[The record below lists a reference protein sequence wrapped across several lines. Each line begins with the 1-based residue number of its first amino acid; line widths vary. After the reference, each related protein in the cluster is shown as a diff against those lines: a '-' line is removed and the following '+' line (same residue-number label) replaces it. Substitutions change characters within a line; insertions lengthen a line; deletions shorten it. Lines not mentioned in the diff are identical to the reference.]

1 MQVFMLTTHSMLI
14 RPFLAFFL
22 LLIAS
27 FSSPSFAQ
35 EADKATDTQ
44 PSSAL
49 LADLLENPET
59 RDQLISELRA
69 LADPEKTQA
78 AEEQQTSLVRQ
89 IADSTQAF
97 AQQMTQQL
105 LEALEVTSE
114 LANSDWHL
122 MVPYALNFLY
132 VIIATLLSYL
142 VLRKLAIPL
151 FRYADNLVSTRP
163 GAARLVT
170 RLVIVLGALLV
181 DLLAILLAW
190 VTGYS
195 IALFLIG
202 ELGEMSTVQSLF
214 LNAFLVIE
222 VFKSLVRMFFSARY
236 NGLRLLPF
244 CAETAAYWNA
254 WIAKISSFIGYGMLL
269 LVPVVNFY
277 AAPALGHVVSL
288 LVMLTAFVYA
298 LAIILQNKKRVAENI
313 SEQAENSDFAFTK
326 IILNMLSRSWHLL
339 AIAYFAGLLLVTA
352 IRPEDALPVILQ
364 ASMQTLLA
372 IVVGLFIS
380 ALLTQVISRQVQV
393 PDDLKARFP
402 ALQARLNEFIPTS
415 LKFVRLIIMLVVFA
429 FVLDAWSLFD
439 FSAWLSS
446 DTGSRL
452 LGTVL
457 SVAIILLI
465 AKLTWIAFA
474 SWVEHRLSPT
484 GRSIASARQQTLLK
498 LLSNAV
504 MIMLIVFTVM
514 ISLAELGLNIG
525 PLIAGAGVVGLAIGF
540 GAQTLVKDVIT
551 GIFIQLENA
560 INTGD
565 VVTADGI
572 TGTAENLTIRSLG
585 LRDRFGTYHLIPFS
599 SITTVSNYMRGYGY
613 HVGDY
618 GVAYR
623 EDTDDVTVH
632 LRAAFD
638 ELMSDAEQSKDI
650 MDELEVQGVSELADS
665 AVNIRVRIKTLPGA
679 QWSVGR
685 AYNRLVKRH
694 LDAASIEIPFP
705 HFTLY
710 FGQNKDGSA
719 PPAPLN
725 LVSTPASRNAEKSLE
740 QQPDEARSNPQSGT
754 DFDEA

>member
-1 MQVFMLTTHSMLI
+1 M
-14 RPFLAFFL
+14 
-22 LLIAS
+22 
-27 FSSPSFAQ
+27 
-35 EADKATDTQ
+35 
-44 PSSAL
+44 
-49 LADLLENPET
+49 
-59 RDQLISELRA
+59 
-69 LADPEKTQA
+69 
-78 AEEQQTSLVRQ
+78 
-89 IADSTQAF
+89 
-97 AQQMTQQL
+97 
-105 LEALEVTSE
+105 
-114 LANSDWHL
+114 
-122 MVPYALNFLY
+122 
-132 VIIATLLSYL
+132 
-142 VLRKLAIPL
+142 
-151 FRYADNLVSTRP
+151 
-163 GAARLVT
+163 
-170 RLVIVLGALLV
+170 
-181 DLLAILLAW
+181 
-190 VTGYS
+190 
-195 IALFLIG
+195 
-202 ELGEMSTVQSLF
+202 
-214 LNAFLVIE
+214 
-222 VFKSLVRMFFSARY
+222 
-236 NGLRLLPF
+236 
-244 CAETAAYWNA
+244 
-254 WIAKISSFIGYGMLL
+254 
-269 LVPVVNFY
+269 
-277 AAPALGHVVSL
+277 
-288 LVMLTAFVYA
+288 
-298 LAIILQNKKRVAENI
+298 
-313 SEQAENSDFAFTK
+313 
-326 IILNMLSRSWHLL
+326 
-339 AIAYFAGLLLVTA
+339 
-352 IRPEDALPVILQ
+352 
-364 ASMQTLLA
+364 
-372 IVVGLFIS
+372 
-380 ALLTQVISRQVQV
+380 
-393 PDDLKARFP
+393 
-402 ALQARLNEFIPTS
+402 NEFIPTS

-694 LDAASIEIPFP
+694 LDAAGIEIPFP

-740 QQPDEARSNPQSGT
+740 QQPDEARSNPQNGT

>member
-1 MQVFMLTTHSMLI
+1 MLTSQSIFTRI
-14 RPFLAFFL
+14 FLAFFL
-22 LLIAS
+22 LLTAI
-27 FSSPSFAQ
+27 FSSISFAQ
-35 EADKATDTQ
+35 NVNESSESQ

-49 LADLLENPET
+49 LADLLENSET

-69 LADPEKTQA
+69 LAEPEKTA
-78 AEEQQTSLVRQ
+78 ATEEPQTSLVRQ

-97 AQQMTQQL
+97 AQQMTQQV
-105 LEALEVTSE
+105 LEAIDVINE
-114 LANSDWHL
+114 LSSTDWHML
-122 MVPYALNFLY
+122 VPHALNFLY
-132 VIIATLLSYL
+132 IIIATLISYF

-151 FRYADNLVSTRP
+151 FRYADKLASTKPGSGRLVS
-163 GAARLVT
+163 RLI
-170 RLVIVLGALLV
+170 IVLAALLV
-181 DLLAILLAW
+181 DLLSILLAW
-190 VTGYS
+190 VVGYS

-222 VFKSLVRMFFSARY
+222 VFKSLVRLFFSARY
-236 NGLRLLPF
+236 DGLRLLPF

-277 AAPALGHVVSL
+277 AAPALGHLVSL
-288 LVMLTAFVYA
+288 LVMLTAFAYA
-298 LAIILQNKKRVAENI
+298 LAIILQNKRRVAKSI
-313 SEQAENSDFAFTK
+313 SEQAEKSDFAFTTV
-326 IILNMLSRSWHLL
+326 ILNMLSRSWHLL

-364 ASMQTLLA
+364 ASLQTLLA
-372 IVVGLFIS
+372 IVVGLFVS
-380 ALLTQVISRQVQV
+380 ALLTQIIYRQVQV
-393 PDDLKARFP
+393 SDELKARFP
-402 ALQARLNEFIPTS
+402 ALEARLNEFIPTS

-429 FVLDAWSLFD
+429 FVLDAWSLFN
-439 FSAWLSS
+439 FTAWLSS
-446 DTGSRL
+446 DSGSHI

-457 SVAIILLI
+457 SVAIVLLI
-465 AKLTWIAFA
+465 AKLIWIAFA
-474 SWVEHRLSPT
+474 SWVEHQLSPN
-484 GRSIASARQQTLLK
+484 GSGIVSARQQTLLK

-504 MIMLIVFTVM
+504 MITLIVFTVM

-560 INTGD
+560 INSGD

-623 EDTDDVTVH
+623 EDTDEVTVH

-638 ELMSDAEQSKDI
+638 ELMSDPEQSKDI

-665 AVNIRVRIKTLPGA
+665 AVNIRVRIKTLPGS

-694 LDAASIEIPFP
+694 LDAAGIEIPFP
-705 HFTLY
+705 HLTMY

-725 LVSTPASRNAEKSLE
+725 LVSTPASRSAEKSLE
-740 QQPDEARSNPQSGT
+740 EQPKAARSNPKSGT
-754 DFDEA
+754 DFDEV